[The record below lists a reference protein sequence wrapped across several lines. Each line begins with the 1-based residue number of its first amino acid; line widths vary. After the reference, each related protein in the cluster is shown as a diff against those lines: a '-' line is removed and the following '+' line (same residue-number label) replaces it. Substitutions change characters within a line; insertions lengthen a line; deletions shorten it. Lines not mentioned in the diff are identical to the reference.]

1 LMQTWDFEKE
11 SDMSKLLEAIKV
23 DVRFIRSH
31 SLQPAWYKVLKV
43 FVLMGILAGY
53 WFFFGLIKTAVFLAA
68 FLFLCLAV
76 HLTYR
81 IKTEVWT
88 HTWLDFIVNEEHGQA
103 KPVSIGKYYYSAI
116 LFNALLSLVISQT
129 LP

>member
-1 LMQTWDFEKE
+1 
-11 SDMSKLLEAIKV
+11 MSKLLEAIKV
-23 DVRFIRSH
+23 DVRFVRSH

-43 FVLMGILAGY
+43 FMLMGILAAY
-53 WFFFGLIKTAVFLAA
+53 EVFFGLVKTVVFLAVFL
-68 FLFLCLAV
+68 LLSLAV

-81 IKTEVWT
+81 VKTEVWT

-116 LFNALLSLVISQT
+116 LLNALLSLVISQT